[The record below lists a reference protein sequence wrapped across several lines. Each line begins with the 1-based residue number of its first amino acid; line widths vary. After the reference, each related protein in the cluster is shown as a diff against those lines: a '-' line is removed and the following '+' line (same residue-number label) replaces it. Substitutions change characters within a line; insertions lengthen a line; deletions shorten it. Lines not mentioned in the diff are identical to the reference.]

1 MNKDNIKK
9 VAKSTLTGAEIISSQ
24 TDPDFYGSL
33 EVLPNPDKILRQMGR
48 ADEVYQAIAQDPHVM
63 GEIRSSRAGLLKFEI
78 KLVAGGESSED
89 LKALE
94 LCQQVW
100 DGEPAPN
107 MIWAD
112 VLWNMTKAQY
122 YGFVVHE
129 VVWGLVDNVLLPVKI
144 LDRKNSRFE
153 FANDGRLLVKIKGKT
168 KPVTVDENRILLTR
182 HQPSS
187 QNPYGAALFSSCFWS
202 YTFKHSGFRSFT
214 KFINKYGIPWA
225 IGKYPQGT
233 QDKERDELVMAL
245 QQMVE
250 DAVAAIPDGNAV
262 ELVET
267 KGGKNAPQE
276 SFIRLCNQEMSK
288 ALTSQ
293 TMATEQSSNGSRAA
307 GEVAREREESVDT
320 SQRVIVEATMNK
332 LFRLITEFNVAGAN
346 PPTFKFYEKDNAPKG
361 WVETLNKAAEKFDVS
376 REYYQKMTGIQLAKN
391 DADKLKTK
399 TVADFTK
406 STNSFDDEC
415 EKQVNNLYDL
425 LGDCADLSEFSEKL
439 KTLEQSDD
447 VDKALVLPILDEMI
461 KGRDNV

>member
-1 MNKDNIKK
+1 MKNTDIKK

-48 ADEVYQAIAQDPHVM
+48 ADEVYQAIAQDPHVT
-63 GEIRSSRAGLLKFEI
+63 GEIRSSRAGLLKFETKI
-78 KLVAGGESSED
+78 VTGGESFDD

-94 LCQQVW
+94 LCQQVYNS
-100 DGEPAPN
+100 EPSPN

-122 YGFVVHE
+122 YGFVAHE
-129 VVWGLVDNVLLPVKI
+129 IVWGLVDNALLPVKV

-153 FANDGRLLVKIKGKT
+153 FASDGSLLVKMKGKT
-168 KPVTVDENRILLTR
+168 KPVTIDENRILLTR

-187 QNPYGAALFSSCFWS
+187 QNPYGVVLFSSCFWS

-233 QDKERDELVMAL
+233 QDKERDTLVQAL

-293 TMATEQSSNGSRAA
+293 TMATEQSNNGSRAA

-320 SQRVIVEATMNK
+320 SQRVDYM
-332 LFRLITEFNVAGAN
+332 
-346 PPTFKFYEKDNAPKG
+346 
-361 WVETLNKAAEKFDVS
+361 
-376 REYYQKMTGIQLAKN
+376 
-391 DADKLKTK
+391 
-399 TVADFTK
+399 
-406 STNSFDDEC
+406 
-415 EKQVNNLYDL
+415 
-425 LGDCADLSEFSEKL
+425 
-439 KTLEQSDD
+439 
-447 VDKALVLPILDEMI
+447 
-461 KGRDNV
+461 